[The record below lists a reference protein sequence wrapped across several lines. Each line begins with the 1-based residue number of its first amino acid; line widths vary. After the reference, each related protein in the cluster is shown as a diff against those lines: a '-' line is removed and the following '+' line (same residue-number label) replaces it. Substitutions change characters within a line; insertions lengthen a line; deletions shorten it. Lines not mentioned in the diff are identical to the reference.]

1 MKFVFITIYILTVL
15 YIWIKMY
22 FEINYVGD
30 TKEYDFSLKDIIKNN
45 VRFWAYVPL
54 VNTVLVIWA
63 EIEDYIEL
71 KNHE

>member
-22 FEINYVGD
+22 FEVNYVGD

>member
-22 FEINYVGD
+22 FETNYVGD

-45 VRFWAYVPL
+45 GRFWAYVPL